1 MSTHT
6 TRRSIALGALVDKT
20 ILKQSDGHKTKR
32 NIKKILQELDF
43 IKKGFKLQISD
54 PSYKLRY
61 QYALN
66 FWSENYD
73 KTGNDV
79 IEITQAKDLI
89 KELKE
94 ELNSDYCIYSEGEEN
109 SKITDDFFFNET
121 PVKGSRGAKEQ
132 ISSIDSNEKSVWY
145 VTSKCDKAFYVKRSN
160 NCEAEEKVNT
170 DEILCDYKLI
180 SPGDEVQV
188 VRDNMIIQ
196 SVHITK

>member
-6 TRRSIALGALVDKT
+6 TPRSIALGALSALVDKT
-20 ILKQSDGHKTKR
+20 ISKQSDGHKTKT
-32 NIKKILQELDF
+32 KIRRILRELDF

-54 PSYKLRY
+54 PSFKLRY

-66 FWSENYD
+66 FWSD

-79 IEITQAKDLI
+79 IEITQANDLI

-94 ELNSDYCIYSEGEEN
+94 ELNSNYCIHSEGEEN

-121 PVKGSRGAKEQ
+121 PVKGSRHAKKQ
-132 ISSIDSNEKSVWY
+132 SSIDSKEKSVWY
-145 VTSKCDKAFYVKRSN
+145 VTSKCDKAFYVKRAN
-160 NCEAEEKVNT
+160 NSEAEEKINT
-170 DEILCDYKLI
+170 NEILCDYKLI

-188 VRDNMIIQ
+188 MRDNMVIQ

>member
-6 TRRSIALGALVDKT
+6 TPRSIALGTLVDKT
-20 ILKQSDGHKTKR
+20 TSKQSDRYKIKTK
-32 NIKKILQELDF
+32 IKCILQELDF

-66 FWSENYD
+66 FWSD
-73 KTGNDV
+73 KMGNDV
-79 IEITQAKDLI
+79 IEITQANDLI

-94 ELNSDYCIYSEGEEN
+94 ELNSNYCIYSEGEEN

-121 PVKGSRGAKEQ
+121 HGRGSRRAKKQ
-132 ISSIDSNEKSVWY
+132 SSVHSNEKSVWY

-160 NCEAEEKVNT
+160 NCEAEEKINT
-170 DEILCDYKLI
+170 NEILCDYKLI

-188 VRDNMIIQ
+188 MRDNMIIQ

>member
-79 IEITQAKDLI
+79 IEITQANDLI

-94 ELNSDYCIYSEGEEN
+94 ELNSNYCIYSEGEEN
-109 SKITDDFFFNET
+109 SKITDDFFFDET
-121 PVKGSRGAKEQ
+121 TVKGSRHAKKQ
-132 ISSIDSNEKSVWY
+132 SSIDSKEKSVWY
-145 VTSKCDKAFYVKRSN
+145 VTSKCDKAFYVKRAN
-160 NCEAEEKVNT
+160 NCEAEEKINT
-170 DEILCDYKLI
+170 NEILCDYKLI

-188 VRDNMIIQ
+188 MRDNMVIQ